1 MRIGKNAPAYSVAN
15 LKILQILDQSIMEE
29 NPFFTL
35 RVNLVA
41 RNLKLV
47 KAQPPLVTFGSDFLI
62 EEEAKKS
69 PVLTG
74 IRTLDLQHCRVRA
87 QQLYTTTTA
96 KKL

>member
-47 KAQPPLVTFGSDFLI
+47 KAQPPLITSGSDYFI
-62 EEEAKKS
+62 EEKAKKHC
-69 PVLTG
+69 LDHDHC
-74 IRTLDLQHCRVRA
+74 RDLQHCRVRA
-87 QQLYTTTTA
+87 LQL
-96 KKL
+96 